1 MNTLDFTLR
10 LLPELVLL
18 VTAFAVL
25 GLGCV
30 RERRATG
37 AQPESPRRSAAICA
51 LGLVVAGG
59 LLIGVVPTGSLE
71 NSVLVIDPLTR
82 LFKLVLLVIA
92 LAAVALLRECPP
104 ERHRAENFAMLLF
117 TTLGLLL
124 VIGTEELLVLFI
136 GLELTAVSLY
146 IMVGFTKSDP
156 KSAEAAFKYFLFG
169 SVAAAFLLFGFS
181 LIFGFTGSTEL
192 RGISQSLRAGGI
204 EPILAVGMVMALAGF
219 GFKVAAVPFHLW
231 SPDVYEGA
239 PVPAA
244 ALIASGSKVAGFFIL
259 AKFLLLGLGGVEGAA
274 GWGAFASGWVPLIG
288 LMAALSMVL
297 GNLAA
302 LTQTSVRRLL
312 AYSGIGHAGFM
323 LTALTA
329 ATPQALEAVLFYSVI
344 YAVATLGAFGVVAL
358 VLRQSGG
365 DRMDD
370 FAGLHQRSPFVS
382 FCMLLFLTSLA
393 GLPPLAGFFGKFFL
407 FTAAMGAG
415 GEGSAP
421 ALLWLVGLGL
431 FMSAVSLYYYLI
443 VVKHMFFVAA
453 PEGAQP
459 LGCSKIL
466 LTTVGALAGT
476 LLVLGCAPDLLL
488 GPIGRAVSL
497 VF

>member
-1 MNTLDFTLR
+1 MNTLDFTVR
-10 LLPELVLL
+10 LLPELALL
-18 VTAFAVL
+18 VTALAVL
-25 GLGCV
+25 GFGCV
-30 RERRATG
+30 RERRTTG
-37 AQPESPRRSAAICA
+37 VETQAPNVSAAICA
-51 LGLVVAGG
+51 LGLVVAGA
-59 LLIGVVPTGSLE
+59 LLMCVVPRGSLPG
-71 NSVLVIDPLTR
+71 SVLVIDPMSR
-82 LFKLVLLVIA
+82 LFKLVLLAIA
-92 LAAVALLRECPP
+92 LVAVALLRECPP
-104 ERHRAENFAMLLF
+104 KRHRAENFAMLLF

-124 VIGTEELLVLFI
+124 VVGTEELLVLFI

-169 SVAAAFLLFGFS
+169 SVAAAFLLFGMS

-192 RGISQSLRAGGI
+192 RGISQSLRLGGI
-204 EPILAVGMVMALAGF
+204 EPILAVGLVMALAGF

-259 AKFLLLGLGGVEGAA
+259 AKFLLLGFGGVEGAA
-274 GWGAFASGWVPLIG
+274 GWGAFASGWVPLLG
-288 LMAALSMVL
+288 LMAALSMVV

-302 LTQTSVRRLL
+302 LTQSSVRRLL

-323 LTALTA
+323 LAALSA

-344 YAVATLGAFGVVAL
+344 YAFATLGAFGVVAL
-358 VLRQSGG
+358 VLRHSGG
-365 DRMDD
+365 DQLEN
-370 FAGLHQRSPFVS
+370 FAGLHQRSPFVA
-382 FCMLLFLTSLA
+382 FCMLLFLASLA

-407 FTAAMGAG
+407 FTAAMGAIG
-415 GEGSAP
+415 GESAP
-421 ALLWLVGLGL
+421 ALLWLVCLGL

-443 VVKHMFFVAA
+443 VVKQMFFLPA
-453 PEGAQP
+453 PEGVQP
-459 LGCSKIL
+459 LACSRIL
-466 LTTVGALAGT
+466 LATLAALAG
-476 LLVLGCAPDLLL
+476 VIVILGCAPDLLL
-488 GPIGRAVSL
+488 GPIGQAIRL